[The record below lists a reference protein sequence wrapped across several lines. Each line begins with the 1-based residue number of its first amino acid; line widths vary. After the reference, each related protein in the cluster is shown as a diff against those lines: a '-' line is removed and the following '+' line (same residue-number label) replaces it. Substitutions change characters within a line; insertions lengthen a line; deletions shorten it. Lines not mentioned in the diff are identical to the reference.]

1 MKKDDI
7 THLASLARI
16 KLTAEEEAQF
26 PDELSAIVSYV
37 SAVSTMAGDGSVAPT
52 LGARHTIL
60 RPDEVTN
67 QPEQYTESILAE
79 MPATNGRFMEV
90 KKILHT
96 ED

>member
-1 MKKDDI
+1 MKKEDI

-16 KLTAEEEAQF
+16 KLTPEEEAKF

-37 SAVSTMAGDGSVAPT
+37 SVVSDIAADGAVAPT
-52 LGARHTIL
+52 LGVRHNVF
-60 RPDEVTN
+60 RADEVTN
-67 QPEQYTESILAE
+67 QPDEFTEALLAE
-79 MPATNGRFMEV
+79 MPATKGRFMEV